1 SSGRLGRASIANHL
15 VPTSMLAARRS
26 AAAAAARLATR
37 PRVGGA
43 STGHDR
49 GVAGARLSSLLGG
62 TTARCSSGSVSSAGV
77 GGGVARILFTSGEK
91 EEGVADTAAAAAAEA
106 VPPRF
111 YRHEHVG
118 RLAIAS
124 GGWRHEEGEEEEEET
139 GKGGAIATLDSPSRV
154 MMAQQ
159 RRPRRV
165 PPRKPAPPAGGAP
178 APPAGGG
185 APNSGGNGVLTAT
198 NALLVINF
206 LVFLQQQQDPS
217 VTTSFYK
224 LAYAITDHGEWYRL
238 VTAMMLHGGWGHL
251 AANSMALFNI
261 GRGTETYMGT
271 ERFVALY
278 VCSGVSGNVLSCIF
292 DPLSPSLGASGAIFG
307 LLGAEAMIH
316 LAGPKASMPLFVSS
330 VGQTAFFAVLVGLL
344 VPNIDHWGHLGG
356 FVGGAALTLLIQPR
370 SPR

>member
-1 SSGRLGRASIANHL
+1 MQYSPRR
-15 VPTSMLAARRS
+15 AARRS

-49 GVAGARLSSLLGG
+49 GVAGARLSSLLSG
-62 TTARCSSGSVSSAGV
+62 TTARCSSGSVSSAGAV
-77 GGGVARILFTSGEK
+77 GGVARILFTSGEK
-91 EEGVADTAAAAAAEA
+91 VEGVADTAVAAAAAA
-106 VPPRF
+106 VPPRL
-111 YRHEHVG
+111 YRHQHVG
-118 RLAIAS
+118 RSATAC
-124 GGWRHEEGEEEEEET
+124 GGWRHEEGEEEET
-139 GKGGAIATLDSPSRV
+139 GNGGAIATLDSPSRV

-159 RRPRRV
+159 RRPSRMLR
-165 PPRKPAPPAGGAP
+165 RKPAPPAGGAP
-178 APPAGGG
+178 APPTGGG
-185 APNSGGNGVLTAT
+185 APHSGGNGVLTAT

-217 VTTSFYK
+217 VTTSFYN

-238 VTAMMLHGGWGHL
+238 VTAMMLHGGWVHL
-251 AANSMALFNI
+251 ASNSMALFNI

-271 ERFVALY
+271 EKFVALY
-278 VCSGVSGNVLSCIF
+278 VCSGVSGNVLSCIV
-292 DPLSPSLGASGAIFG
+292 DPLSASLGASGAIFG

-330 VGQTAFFAVLVGLL
+330 VGQTAFFAVLVGLV

-370 SPR
+370 SPRK

>member
-1 SSGRLGRASIANHL
+1 
-15 VPTSMLAARRS
+15 MRRGK
-26 AAAAAARLATR
+26 A
-37 PRVGGA
+37 
-43 STGHDR
+43 
-49 GVAGARLSSLLGG
+49 
-62 TTARCSSGSVSSAGV
+62 C
-77 GGGVARILFTSGEK
+77 
-91 EEGVADTAAAAAAEA
+91 
-106 VPPRF
+106 
-111 YRHEHVG
+111 
-118 RLAIAS
+118 
-124 GGWRHEEGEEEEEET
+124 GGWRHEEGEEEEET
-139 GKGGAIATLDSPSRV
+139 DKGGAIATLDSPSRV

-165 PPRKPAPPAGGAP
+165 LRRKPAPPAGGAP

-185 APNSGGNGVLTAT
+185 APHSGGNGVLTAT

-238 VTAMMLHGGWGHL
+238 VTAVMLHGGWGHL
-251 AANSMALFNI
+251 AGNSMALFNI

-271 ERFVALY
+271 EKFVALY
-278 VCSGVSGNVLSCIF
+278 VCSGVSGNVLSCIV
-292 DPLSPSLGASGAIFG
+292 DPLTPSLGASGAIFG

-370 SPR
+370 SPRK

>member
-1 SSGRLGRASIANHL
+1 
-15 VPTSMLAARRS
+15 AARRS

-49 GVAGARLSSLLGG
+49 GVAGARRSSLLGG
-62 TTARCSSGSVSSAGV
+62 KTARCSSGSVSSAGA
-77 GGGVARILFTSGEK
+77 GGGVARILFPSGGK
-91 EEGVADTAAAAAAEA
+91 EEGVADTGAAGVAGAA
-106 VPPRF
+106 VPTRF
-111 YRHEHVG
+111 YRHQYVG
-118 RLAIAS
+118 RLAIAR
-124 GGWRHEEGEEEEEET
+124 GGWRHEEGEEEET
-139 GKGGAIATLDSPSRV
+139 DKGGAIATLDSPSRV

-159 RRPRRV
+159 RRPKRMLR
-165 PPRKPAPPAGGAP
+165 RKPAPPAGGAP

-185 APNSGGNGVLTAT
+185 APHSGGNGVLTAT

-251 AANSMALFNI
+251 AGNSMALFNI

-271 ERFVALY
+271 EKFVALY
-278 VCSGVSGNVLSCIF
+278 VCSGVSGNVLSCIV

-316 LAGPKASMPLFVSS
+316 LAGPKASMPLFMSS
-330 VGQTAFFAVLVGLL
+330 VGQTAFFAVLVGLV
-344 VPNIDHWGHLGG
+344 VPNIDHWGHLG
-356 FVGGAALTLLIQPR
+356 
-370 SPR
+370 